1 MCQLVKEIKE
11 KHSDVAVTLSLGE
24 CSKEDYLKMYEAGA
38 DRYLLRHETAN
49 REHYEKLHPKEM
61 SFDNRMECL
70 QNLKEIG
77 YQVGCGFMV
86 GSLSN
91 VRMSCR
97 RFEIH

>member
-1 MCQLVKEIKE
+1 MFQKTLGIVEPVSYTHLVLQGGEGIVKVDDVCQLVKEIKE

-61 SFDNRMECL
+61 SL
-70 QNLKEIG
+70 
-77 YQVGCGFMV
+77 
-86 GSLSN
+86 SL
-91 VRMSCR
+91 
-97 RFEIH
+97 IHI